1 LNAKQETRPSLQV
14 IRNGEVIYETTGK
27 WLYPL
32 FDLEDSLKDHPIDLK
47 TATIRDK
54 IVGKAAA
61 MLILRLG
68 AVRVHGDVMS
78 ELAVKVFEDAV
89 IPHSF
94 DELVPRIDCKTE
106 ELLKDIHD
114 LEEAYAILCKRAG
127 RC

>member
-1 LNAKQETRPSLQV
+1 MNPSKDARPSLQV
-14 IRNGEVIYETTGK
+14 MRDGEVIYESTGK

-32 FDLEDSLKDHPIDLK
+32 FELEESLKDHPIDFK
-47 TATIRDK
+47 TATVRDK
-54 IVGKAAA
+54 VVGKAAA
-61 MLILRLG
+61 MLMLRLG
-68 AVRVHGDVMS
+68 VVRVHGEVMS

-106 ELLKDIHD
+106 ELLKNVYD
-114 LEEAYAILCKRAG
+114 LEEAYAILCERAE